1 MNLLGR
7 RLTQILPN
15 WGKHVAH
22 DGQAS
27 CPGWASSVP
36 ILHTKTVFMVKQ

>member
-27 CPGWASSVP
+27 CPGWASIVP
-36 ILHTKTVFMVKQ
+36 IYPESVIRVKP